1 MRPKMSVL
9 TTFFY
14 IFLKFFSRGHHHF
27 IQKES
32 LSRSYFMLQPMK
44 NYYDDNKCVF
54 FKDSVTRFVTLFVHD
69 SNSIGPH
76 LTDWA
81 ALTVEEN
88 GSICKTVYKYSSIVN
103 LIFYLKQKNYIFY
116 LDCHGKIC
124 PLQKK
129 SSYFKMYTV
138 QLYTYSVE

>member
-14 IFLKFFSRGHHHF
+14 IFLKFFSRGNHNF

-44 NYYDDNKCVF
+44 NYNDDNKCVF
-54 FKDSVTRFVTLFVHD
+54 LKDSVTRFVTLFVHD

-81 ALTVEEN
+81 ALTIEEN
-88 GSICKTVYKYSSIVN
+88 GSIGKTVYKYSSIVN

-116 LDCHGKIC
+116 LDCHGKISIC
-124 PLQKK
+124 PLQKNHLTLK
-129 SSYFKMYTV
+129 CTLCSCTLTV
-138 QLYTYSVE
+138 

>member
-1 MRPKMSVL
+1 
-9 TTFFY
+9 
-14 IFLKFFSRGHHHF
+14 
-27 IQKES
+27 
-32 LSRSYFMLQPMK
+32 MLQPMK
-44 NYYDDNKCVF
+44 KSNDDNKCVF
-54 FKDSVTRFVTLFVHD
+54 LKDSVTRFVTLFVHD

-81 ALTVEEN
+81 ALTIEEN
-88 GSICKTVYKYSSIVN
+88 GSIGKTVYKYSSIVN

-138 QLYTYSVE
+138 QLYSVQCTVYSVK